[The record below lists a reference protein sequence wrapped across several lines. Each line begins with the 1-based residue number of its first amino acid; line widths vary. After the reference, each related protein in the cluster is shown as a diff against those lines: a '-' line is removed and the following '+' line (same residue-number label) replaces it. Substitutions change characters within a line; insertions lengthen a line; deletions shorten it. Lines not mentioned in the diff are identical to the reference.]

1 VAGVPSGSEPPRSRG
16 VDREILQLALPAL
29 GALAAEPLYLLADT
43 AIVGHLGTRQLA
55 ALALAG
61 SVLSSVV
68 TLSNFL
74 TYGTTAQVARLHG
87 AGEDERAGEVAAQSL
102 YLAVLIGLVAT
113 VLTVA
118 LAGPL
123 MALVGGEGATAD
135 LAARYLRLSAIGL
148 PAALIALAGQGY
160 LRGVGDLRSPLLVV
174 VAANAFNIVLELLF
188 VYVLRWGMDGSALG
202 TVLAQAAMGAA
213 FTIMLLKAPALS
225 RRPHAAQLRSLAHMG
240 GHIVVRTGS
249 LLLAFLIAGAVLART
264 SDHALAAHQIAFQV
278 FIFLALVLDAIAIAG
293 QVLVGRLLGAGAA
306 DRAIHAANRMC
317 GWSLAGGVVMAIGL
331 LATTHVLPG
340 AFTTDPDV
348 RHEAATLWPLF
359 ALMQPVGA
367 LVFALDGILL
377 GAGDTRYLAYAMAFS
392 ALGVFVPIAL
402 LTLHFDWGV
411 TGVWWGIDALMLAR
425 LLTIGAR
432 YRSRRWVVTGATAK
446 AAAA

>member
-1 VAGVPSGSEPPRSRG
+1 VVPSGS
-16 VDREILQLALPAL
+16 VDREIFRLAVPAL

-87 AGEDERAGEVAAQSL
+87 AGEDRRAGEIAAQSL
-102 YLAVLIGLVAT
+102 YLAILIGIAAT
-113 VLTVA
+113 ALTVA
-118 LAGPL
+118 LADPL
-123 MALVGGEGATAD
+123 MALVGGEGETAE
-135 LAARYLRLSAIGL
+135 LAARYLRLSALGL

-160 LRGVGDLRSPLLVV
+160 LRGVGNLRSPLVVV

-188 VYVLRWGMDGSALG
+188 VYAFDWGLDGSAAG
-202 TVLAQAAMGAA
+202 TVVAQAAMGAA

-225 RRPHAAQLRSLAHMG
+225 RRPNAAQLRGLAHMG

-249 LLLAFLIAGAVLART
+249 LLLAFLVAGAVLARE
-264 SDHALAAHQIAFQV
+264 SDAALGAHQIAFQV

-293 QVLVGRLLGAGAA
+293 QVLVGRLLGAGDAPRAFGAA
-306 DRAIHAANRMC
+306 TRMC
-317 GWSLAGGVVMAIGL
+317 LWSLAGGVVMAAGL
-331 LATTHVLPG
+331 LVTTHVLPN
-340 AFTTDPDV
+340 AFTQDHEV
-348 RHEAATLWPLF
+348 LREAATLWPLF

-392 ALGVFVPIAL
+392 ALGVFLPIAL
-402 LTLHFDWGV
+402 LTLHFGWGV
-411 TGVWWGIDALMLAR
+411 TGVWAGIDALMLAR
-425 LLTIGAR
+425 LATLGPR
-432 YRSRRWVVTGATAK
+432 YRGRRWAVTGATTRA
-446 AAAA
+446 

>member
-1 VAGVPSGSEPPRSRG
+1 MPSGS
-16 VDREILQLALPAL
+16 VDREIFRLAVPAL

-87 AGEDERAGEVAAQSL
+87 AGQDKRAGEIAAQSL
-102 YLAVLIGLVAT
+102 YLAILIGVAAT
-113 VLTVA
+113 AITIA
-118 LAGPL
+118 LADPL
-123 MALVGGEGATAD
+123 MALVGGDGDTAG
-135 LAARYLRLSAIGL
+135 LAARYLRLSALGL

-160 LRGVGDLRSPLLVV
+160 LRGVGDLKSPLIVV
-174 VAANAFNIVLELLF
+174 VAANAFNIVLELVF
-188 VYVLRWGMDGSALG
+188 VYAFDWGMDGSAAG
-202 TVLAQAAMGAA
+202 TVVAQAAMGIA

-225 RRPHAAQLRSLAHMG
+225 RRPQARRLKSLAHMG

-249 LLLAFLIAGAVLART
+249 LLLAFLVAGAVLARE
-264 SDHALAAHQIAFQV
+264 SDAALGAHQIAFQV

-293 QVLVGRLLGAGAA
+293 QVLVGRLLGAGQA
-306 DRAIHAANRMC
+306 DRAIHAARRMC
-317 GWSLAGGVVMAIGL
+317 LWSLAGGIVMAAGL
-331 LATTHVLPG
+331 LATTHVLPD
-340 AFTTDPDV
+340 AFTSDDQV
-348 RHEAATLWPLF
+348 LHQAATLWPLF

-392 ALGVFVPIAL
+392 ALGVFLPIAL

-411 TGVWWGIDALMLAR
+411 TGVWWGINALMLAR

-432 YRSRRWVVTGATAK
+432 YRSRRWVVTGASTAADAP
-446 AAAA
+446 AAATTPA

>member
-1 VAGVPSGSEPPRSRG
+1 VAEVPSGTEPLPSRG
-16 VDREILQLALPAL
+16 VDREILRLAVPAL

-87 AGEDERAGEVAAQSL
+87 AGEDRRAGEIAAQSL
-102 YLAVLIGLVAT
+102 WLAIGISVVAT
-113 VLTVA
+113 LLTVA
-118 LAGPL
+118 LADPL
-123 MALVGGEGATAD
+123 MALVGGSGATAD
-135 LAARYLRLSAIGL
+135 LAARYLRLSALGL
-148 PAALIALAGQGY
+148 PAALIALAGQGF
-160 LRGVGDLRSPLLVV
+160 LRGVGDLRSPLIVV
-174 VAANAFNIVLELLF
+174 VAANAFNIVLEPLF
-188 VYVLRWGMDGSALG
+188 VYAFGWGLDGSALG
-202 TVLAQAAMGAA
+202 TVAAQAAMGAA
-213 FTIMLLKAPALS
+213 FTIMLLRAPALS

-249 LLLAFLIAGAVLART
+249 LLLAFLVAGAVLARE
-264 SDHALAAHQIAFQV
+264 SDDALGAHQIAFQV

-293 QVLVGRLLGAGAA
+293 QVLVGRLLGAGDA
-306 DRAIHAANRMC
+306 DRALHAANRMC
-317 GWSLAGGVVMAIGL
+317 LWALAGGVVMAVGL
-331 LATTHVLPG
+331 LATTHVLPH
-340 AFTTDPDV
+340 AFTGDDDV
-348 RHEAATLWPLF
+348 LHEATTLWPLF

-392 ALGVFVPIAL
+392 ALGVFLPIAL

-411 TGVWWGIDALMLAR
+411 TGVWAGIDALMVAR
-425 LLTIGAR
+425 LATIGAR
-432 YRSRRWVVTGATAK
+432 YRNRRWIVTGAIAK

>member
-1 VAGVPSGSEPPRSRG
+1 LRNHGL
-16 VDREILQLALPAL
+16 DREIFRLAIPAL

-61 SVLSSVV
+61 SVLASVV

-87 AGEDERAGEVAAQSL
+87 AGEDRRAGEIAAQSL
-102 YLAVLIGLVAT
+102 YLAILIGLTAT
-113 VLTVA
+113 ALTVA
-118 LAGPL
+118 LADPL
-123 MALVGGEGATAD
+123 MALVGGEGETAD
-135 LAARYLRLSAIGL
+135 LAARYLRLSALGL

-188 VYVLRWGMDGSALG
+188 VYGFDWGLDGSAAG
-202 TVLAQAAMGAA
+202 TVVAQAAMGAA

-225 RRPHAAQLRSLAHMG
+225 RRPNPAQLKSLAHMG
-240 GHIVVRTGS
+240 GHIIVRTGS
-249 LLLAFLIAGAVLART
+249 LLLAFLVAGAVLARE
-264 SDHALAAHQIAFQV
+264 SDAALGAHQIAFQV

-293 QVLVGRLLGAGAA
+293 QVLVGRLLGAGDAT
-306 DRAIHAANRMC
+306 RAFHAATRMC
-317 GWSLAGGVVMAIGL
+317 LWSLAGGIVMAAGL
-331 LATTHVLPG
+331 LATTHALPH
-340 AFTTDPDV
+340 AFTGDDQV
-348 RHEAATLWPLF
+348 LHEAATLWPLF

-392 ALGVFVPIAL
+392 ALGVFLPIAL

-411 TGVWWGIDALMLAR
+411 TGVWAGIDALMLAR
-425 LLTIGAR
+425 LATLGPR
-432 YRSRRWVVTGATAK
+432 YRGRRWAVTGATTRA
-446 AAAA
+446 